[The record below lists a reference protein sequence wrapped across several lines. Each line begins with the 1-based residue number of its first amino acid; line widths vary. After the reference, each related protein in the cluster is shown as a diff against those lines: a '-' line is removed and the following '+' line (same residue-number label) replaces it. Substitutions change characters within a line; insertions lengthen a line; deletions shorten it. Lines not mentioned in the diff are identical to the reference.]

1 MGRADD
7 LRAAHDAEVA
17 VAELED
23 ELVRLKGLK
32 RPNEEKLRE
41 TKLAL
46 REARRVFR
54 ELRAG
59 GPVALGDAV
68 ASPATIEAT
77 VGVEQL
83 GGEPA

>member
-1 MGRADD
+1 VGRADD
-7 LRAAHDAEVA
+7 LRAAADAEVA

-46 REARRVFR
+46 REVRQRFR

-59 GPVALGDAV
+59 GPVAPGDAV
-68 ASPATIEAT
+68 ASPATVEAT
-77 VGVEQL
+77 AGVE
-83 GGEPA
+83 GVG

>member
-1 MGRADD
+1 MGRAEH
-7 LRAAHDAEVA
+7 LRAAHEAEVA

-32 RPNEEKLRE
+32 RPNEEKLQQ

-46 REARRVFR
+46 REARARFR

-59 GPVALGDAV
+59 GPVPEGDAV
-68 ASPATIEAT
+68 ASPATIEASAS
-77 VGVEQL
+77 VKGP
-83 GGEPA
+83 GEGA

>member
-1 MGRADD
+1 
-7 LRAAHDAEVA
+7 

-41 TKLAL
+41 TKTAL
-46 REARRVFR
+46 REARQRFR

-59 GPVALGDAV
+59 LPITSDQWDGSAIAT
-68 ASPATIEAT
+68 PATVEAT
-77 VGVEQL
+77 ARATRP
-83 GGEPA
+83 GGE